1 VNRIEQDL
9 SSIMEMTSSMSF
21 DLLASGFEYPEMLI
35 QELPGEAPINTSV
48 AETVDFSFPDYGG
61 DM

>member
-1 VNRIEQDL
+1 
-9 SSIMEMTSSMSF
+9 MTSSMSF